1 MNEQFSPTGF
11 KVLPTIVKNLLII
24 NVLMYLATITLTR
37 FNIDLSNILGLH
49 FFMAS
54 GFRIYQLV
62 TYMFMHGNFGHLFF
76 NMFALWMFGNTLE
89 NIWGSKR
96 FLLFYMVCGIG
107 AGLCQELVQYIHY
120 ATSLSDYA
128 NVNMGGR
135 IIPMDS
141 YLNMMT
147 TVGASGAIYGLL
159 LAFGMMFPNSMIYF
173 YFLIPIKAKW
183 FVIGYA
189 VLELIS
195 GLGGADNVAHFA
207 HLGGMLFGLLLI
219 LYWRKNGL
227 RGQDFDLKKWK
238 GWFWGMKEKMR
249 SKRKYTPY
257 EEIKNEPHVPRSDE
271 EYNRQ
276 KAEKERDVDA
286 ILDKISKSG
295 YASLTDEE
303 KEFLFKNSK

>member
-1 MNEQFSPTGF
+1 MADDIRMGGF
-11 KVLPTIVKNLLII
+11 QILPPVVKNLLII
-24 NVLMYLATITLTR
+24 NVLFFVATIVFARLGV
-37 FNIDLSNILGLH
+37 DLDTWLGLH
-49 FFMAS
+49 YFSADNFH
-54 GFRIYQLV
+54 IWQPI
-62 TYMFMHGNFGHLFF
+62 TYMFMHSNFGHLFF

-89 NIWGSKR
+89 NLWGSKR

-107 AGLCQELVQYIHY
+107 AGLCQELVQYIQY
-120 ATSLSDYA
+120 ATSLA
-128 NVNMGGR
+128 NYSTVNLGGR
-135 IIPMDS
+135 IVTMDN

-189 VLELIS
+189 VIELIT
-195 GLGGADNVAHFA
+195 GLTGVDNVAHFA

-219 LYWRKNGL
+219 LYWRKNPAGPNK
-227 RGQDFDLKKWK
+227 DFRKLKDIFQSWK
-238 GWFWGMKEKMR
+238 RKSQM
-249 SKRKYTPY
+249 KYTPY
-257 EEIKNEPHVPRSDE
+257 EEVKDEPRVPRSDE

-276 KAEKERDVDA
+276 KAQTERDMDA
-286 ILDKISKSG
+286 ILDKVAKSG
-295 YASLTDEE
+295 YGSLTPEE

>member
-1 MNEQFSPTGF
+1 MNEQYSPTGF
-11 KVLPTIVKNLLII
+11 RLLPTIVKHLLII
-24 NVLMYLATITLTR
+24 NVLMYLATVTLTR
-37 FNIDLSNILGLH
+37 FNIDLTRLLGLH
-49 FFMAS
+49 FFKAS
-54 GFRIYQLV
+54 DFRIYQLL

-107 AGLCQELVQYIHY
+107 AGLCQELVQYIQY
-120 ATSLSDYA
+120 ATSLADYA
-128 NVNMGGR
+128 NVNLGGR
-135 IIPMDS
+135 IVPMDA

-159 LAFGMMFPNSMIYF
+159 LAFGMMFPNSMIYL
-173 YFLIPIKAKW
+173 YFLFPIKAKW

-189 VLELIS
+189 VIELLS
-195 GLGGADNVAHFA
+195 GLSGASNVAHFA

-219 LYWRKNGL
+219 LYWRKNPAGPNKNF
-227 RGQDFDLKKWK
+227 RNWK
-238 GWFWGMKEKMR
+238 EIFESW
-249 SKRKYTPY
+249 KRKSETKYTPY
-257 EEIKNEPHVPRSDE
+257 KEVKDEPLVSRNDG

-276 KAEKERDVDA
+276 KAERERDVDA
-286 ILDKISKSG
+286 ILDKISKNG
-295 YASLTDEE
+295 YASLTQEE

>member
-1 MNEQFSPTGF
+1 MFRMPPIT
-11 KVLPTIVKNLLII
+11 KNLLVI
-24 NVLMYLATITLTR
+24 NILMYLATGLLR
-37 FNIDLSNILGLH
+37 NNGIDLNDVLGLH
-49 FFMAS
+49 FFKAS
-54 GFRIYQLV
+54 GFRLYQIV
-62 TYMFMHGNFGHLFF
+62 TYMFMHANFGHLFF

-89 NIWGSKR
+89 NSWGSKR
-96 FLLFYMVCGIG
+96 FLLFYLVCGIG
-107 AGLCQELVQYIHY
+107 AGLCQELVQYIQY
-120 ATSLSDYA
+120 ATTLADYA
-128 NVNMGGR
+128 NVNLSGQ
-135 IIPMDS
+135 IVPMAA

-159 LAFGMMFPNSMIYF
+159 LAFGMMFPNSLIYF

-189 VLELIS
+189 AIELIT
-195 GLGGADNVAHFA
+195 GLTGFDNVAHFA

-219 LYWRKNGL
+219 LYWRKNPAGPNKNF
-227 RGQDFDLKKWK
+227 RKLKDVIESWK
-238 GWFWGMKEKMR
+238 RKAR
-249 SKRKYTPY
+249 TKYTPY
-257 EEIKNEPHVPRSDE
+257 EEIRNEPRMPRDDG

-286 ILDKISKSG
+286 ILDKVSKNG

>member
-11 KVLPTIVKNLLII
+11 KVLPDIVKHLLII
-24 NVLMYLATITLTR
+24 NVLMYLADFTLAR
-37 FNIDLSNILGLH
+37 FNIDLTGMLGLH
-49 FFMAS
+49 FFKAS
-54 GFRIYQLV
+54 GFRFYQLV
-62 TYMFMHGNFGHLFF
+62 TYMFMHGSFGHLFF

-89 NIWGSKR
+89 NLWGSKR

-107 AGLCQELVQYIHY
+107 AGLCQELVQYIQY
-120 ATSLSDYA
+120 ATSLSQYA
-128 NVNMGGR
+128 TVNMGGR
-135 IIPMDS
+135 IVTMDS
-141 YLNMMT
+141 YLNMMN

-159 LAFGMMFPNSMIYF
+159 LAFGMIFPNSLIYF

-189 VLELIS
+189 VIELIT
-195 GLGGADNVAHFA
+195 GLTGFDNIAHFA

-219 LYWRKNGL
+219 LYWRNNPAGPNKNF
-227 RGQDFDLKKWK
+227 RKLKDVFQSWK
-238 GWFWGMKEKMR
+238 QR
-249 SKRKYTPY
+249 SKLHYTRY
-257 EEIKNEPHVPRSDE
+257 QEVRDEPQVPRSDE
-271 EYNRQ
+271 EYNRR

-286 ILDKISKSG
+286 ILDKISKNG